1 MAEKKL
7 SPRQRMINMMYL
19 VLTALLALN
28 VSKEVLQSFFE
39 VNKGIERTTTNFN
52 LKNGETY
59 AAFDNAA
66 DNNPEKY
73 QEVKAKAY
81 EVKKVADEVTLYIQ
95 EMKYDLVSKCDK
107 GEVYLGSAVDI
118 LDEDGK
124 LISEKAHIEKR
135 FSELSFKEKSLPI
148 GWLSNKSDR
157 DGAGDLFFP
166 KNLAEKD
173 KRASILKN
181 KIEEYKL
188 LLIKNANNDPSLI
201 ANINLVCDV
210 SSKVYGKKS
219 QTWEEYNFVDMPS
232 VGALTILSK
241 VQSDLRNIE
250 ADVINYLKRDID
262 SKSLKFTSAEGIQIP
277 KTNFVLRGDS
287 FRAKIFITAKNENQ
301 NPDIYVGD
309 YDSLGGGKYE
319 MKGVEGVD
327 YEIVKV
333 INGKGM
339 FAKRTTSEGSKK
351 WGGLIAMKTETGTKF
366 YPFDGEY
373 LVAAKTAI
381 VSPTKLLIL
390 YAGLEAIGGNPIK
403 VSVPGYTASE
413 ITPRISNGTL
423 KIEKKSEGMYSAF
436 PNKNAKSAV
445 VTLYANVDGSQT
457 KMGEVKF
464 KVRKTPPAAPVV
476 RSVDANGL
484 CDRSILKTEIVQAT
498 LDNFLF
504 DGLKYMVTSF
514 KLSGSYKGAPAS
526 DEQKNGMGFTPKM
539 QGIITNSASGS
550 TINITKIRAQL
561 IGSNLPSEAVTGDL
575 VIEIK

>member
-1 MAEKKL
+1 MSGNHPSEL

-28 VSKEVLQSFFE
+28 VSKEVLNSFFE
-39 VNKGIERTTTNFN
+39 VNQGIERTTTNFS
-52 LKNGETY
+52 LKNSETY

-66 DNNPEKY
+66 ENNPEKY
-73 QEVKAKAY
+73 QEVRDKAY
-81 EVKKVADEVTLYIQ
+81 LIKKNADELVVFIK
-95 EMKYDLVSKCDK
+95 EMQYDLVLLADGK
-107 GEVYLGSAVDI
+107 VFLGPDNGFK
-118 LDEDGK
+118 DEDGE
-124 LISEKAHIEKR
+124 LIKEKAITVSWNSLTADQKTM
-135 FSELSFKEKSLPI
+135 SIGELNAKD
-148 GWLSNKSDR
+148 DR
-157 DGAGDLFFP
+157 NSSGDLFYNNKRK
-166 KNLAEKD
+166 KN
-173 KRASILKN
+173 RATDLK
-181 KIEEYKL
+181 KQIQDYQSF
-188 LLIKNANNDPSLI
+188 LINLVDDQSLI
-201 ANINLVCDV
+201 NNINLVCDV
-210 SSKVYGKKS
+210 SNKGSGKKKQS
-219 QTWEEYNFVDMPS
+219 WEEYNFLDMPS

-241 VQSDLRNIE
+241 IQSDLRNIE

-262 SKSLKFTSAEGIQIP
+262 AKSLKFTSAEGIQIP

-287 FRAKIFITAKNENQ
+287 FRAEIFITAKNENQ

-413 ITPRISNGTL
+413 ITPRMSNGTL